1 MAEPPTKV
9 KKVQPCVGVMPGLKH
24 LFLSLAV
31 AAGMAPS
38 ASWSITEAEAARFL
52 TQATFGPTPSEV
64 KHLQAIGYEAWIDE
78 QLAMPAVG
86 PNHQEY
92 WDQRHQAIIAKK
104 PGSRA
109 GPGELVHSFWAHAL
123 TGPDQLRQRMAFAL
137 SEIFVVS
144 WADNCVDNNSRGA
157 SNYLDILDKHAF
169 DQYRTLLEA
178 VTLHPVM
185 GCYLSHLKN
194 QREDESTGRVP
205 DENFAREL
213 MQLFSIGLYQLNS
226 DGSNQLDA
234 NGHPIETYSP
244 QDISGLAKVMTGWSW
259 DCSTWPS
266 DTCFIWGD
274 PTNDGASTGQQYV
287 SAMKPYAKYHSR
299 SEKQF
304 LGIRIAPQPFWP
316 DATGDLQI
324 ALDKLASHP
333 NVGPFIGR
341 QLIQR
346 FITSNPSS
354 TYVARVTAA
363 FDRSGGSLGQTM
375 KAILLDPEARDA
387 NQARYN
393 PRFGKVREPI
403 LKLSAM
409 LRGIGVKSKTGR
421 FLMPVTD
428 DAGTSLNQAPLKA
441 PTVFNF
447 FRPGYVPPGSEAAK
461 QGMVAPELQ
470 LVQETSVAGYVN
482 FMRDVQFAGLGAYGF
497 DNTERE
503 SDVQLAFNVDPDSD
517 WLRLTAAP
525 NELVEALNQRL
536 MYDSMP
542 DKLRTEIVNAV
553 KAIPPEMKLV
563 RVRSAVLLTVASP
576 SFQVQK

>member
-1 MAEPPTKV
+1 
-9 KKVQPCVGVMPGLKH
+9 MPGLKQ
-24 LFLSLAV
+24 LLLSLAV
-31 AAGMAPS
+31 AAGMAPTV
-38 ASWSITEAEAARFL
+38 SWSITEAEAARFL
-52 TQATFGPTPSEV
+52 TQATFGPTPGEV
-64 KHLQAIGYEAWIDE
+64 SHLQAVGYEAWIDE
-78 QLAMPAVG
+78 QLALPISG
-86 PNHQEY
+86 SSHQDY
-92 WDQRHQAIIAKK
+92 WDERHKAIVGKQ
-104 PGSRA
+104 PSSRA

-137 SEIFVVS
+137 SQIFVVS

-157 SNYLDILDKHAF
+157 SNYLDMLDTHAF
-169 DQYRTLLEA
+169 GPYRQLLEA

-213 MQLFSIGLYQLNS
+213 MQLFSIGIYELNP
-226 DGSNQLDA
+226 DGSNRLGT
-234 NGHPIETYSP
+234 NGRPIETYSP

-274 PTNDGASTGQQYV
+274 PTPDGASTGMQYV

-304 LGIRIAPQPFWP
+304 LGIRIAPQPLWP

-346 FITSNPSS
+346 FVTSNPSS
-354 TYVARVTAA
+354 AYVSRVTAA
-363 FDRSGGSLGQTM
+363 FDRSGGSLGQTI

-409 LRGIGVKSKTGR
+409 LRGIGVRSKTGS
-421 FLMPVTD
+421 FLIPVTD

-447 FRPGYVPPGSEAAK
+447 FRPGYVPPGSEVAR
-461 QGMVAPELQ
+461 QGMIAPELQ
-470 LVQETSVAGYVN
+470 LVQEASVAGYVN

-503 SDVQLAFNVDPDSD
+503 SDVQLAFNIEADSD
-517 WLRLTAAP
+517 WLRLAANP

-536 MYDSMP
+536 MYDTMP
-542 DKLRTEIVNAV
+542 DKLRTEIVSAV
-553 KAIPPEMKLV
+553 KAISPEQKVV
-563 RVRSAVLLTVASP
+563 RVRAAILLTVASP

>member
-1 MAEPPTKV
+1 ML
-9 KKVQPCVGVMPGLKH
+9 GLKQ
-24 LFLSLAV
+24 LLLSLAV
-31 AAGMAPS
+31 TAGMAPTV
-38 ASWSITEAEAARFL
+38 SWSITEAEAARFL
-52 TQATFGPTPSEV
+52 TQATFGPTPGEV
-64 KHLQAIGYEAWIDE
+64 SHLQAVGYEAWIDE
-78 QLAMPAVG
+78 QLALPISG
-86 PNHQEY
+86 SSHQDY
-92 WDQRHQAIIAKK
+92 WDERHKAIVGKQ
-104 PGSRA
+104 PSSRA

-123 TGPDQLRQRMAFAL
+123 TGPDQLRQRIAFAL
-137 SEIFVVS
+137 SQIFVVS

-157 SNYLDILDKHAF
+157 SNYLDMLDTHAF
-169 DQYRTLLEA
+169 GPYRQLLEA

-213 MQLFSIGLYQLNS
+213 MQLFSIGLYELNP
-226 DGSNQLDA
+226 DGSNRLGT
-234 NGHPIETYSP
+234 NGRPIETYSP

-266 DTCFIWGD
+266 DTCFMWGD
-274 PTNDGASTGQQYV
+274 PTPDGASTGRQYV
-287 SAMKPYAKYHSR
+287 SAMRPYAKYHSR

-304 LGIRIAPQPFWP
+304 LGIRIAPQPLWP

-346 FITSNPSS
+346 FVTSNPSS
-354 TYVARVTAA
+354 AYISRVTAA
-363 FDRSGGSLGQTM
+363 FDRSGGSLGQTI

-409 LRGIGVKSKTGR
+409 LRGIGVRSKTGS
-421 FLMPVTD
+421 FLIPVTD

-447 FRPGYVPPGSEAAK
+447 FRPGYVPPGSEVAR
-461 QGMVAPELQ
+461 QGMIAPELQ

-503 SDVQLAFNVDPDSD
+503 SDVQLAFNIEADSD
-517 WLRLTAAP
+517 WLRLAANP

-536 MYDSMP
+536 MYDTMP
-542 DKLRTEIVNAV
+542 DKLRTEIVSAV
-553 KAIPPEMKLV
+553 KAISPEQKVV
-563 RVRSAVLLTVASP
+563 RVRAAILLTVASP